1 MPIERTESDPGVEPS
16 DSDDYDVVIV
26 GGGVSGPSAGIFT
39 ARAGMSTCILDRGPS
54 SLARCA
60 YLANYLGFPGGIDV
74 STFQALC
81 RAHAATAGCRYFAD
95 MVLEVRR
102 EAAGDE
108 RDSTVRGPASNDNG
122 GNDSNDNDEGDDGSE
137 AGNERAE
144 DRMDG
149 GFVVETQDGRTIA
162 TPRVLVATKDDTTYL
177 EALERDAMFTEA
189 SHGGETHRYF
199 DREYADREGRTP
211 IPGLYVA
218 GPLAGCPDQAI
229 VSAGH
234 GARVGFR
241 VIADWLEDRG
251 YPPALARGYWDWLS
265 KEESRDENWKA
276 HARAFVERTLP
287 EDASEERIEEL
298 SSELQAHT
306 DALFVSSEAVEQR
319 KREGHRRLLEH
330 IDDRVI
336 EAYLEKRESDE

>member
-1 MPIERTESDPGVEPS
+1 VPIERTASDPGIEPS
-16 DSDDYDVVIV
+16 DSDGYDAVIV

-74 STFQALC
+74 STFRALC
-81 RAHAATAGCRYFAD
+81 RAHAAAAGCRYLTD

-102 EAAGDE
+102 KDPGDG
-108 RDSTVRGPASNDNG
+108 RDSNAEEPS
-122 GNDSNDNDEGDDGSE
+122 SDDGEGSDE
-137 AGNERAE
+137 DEVRAE
-144 DRMDG
+144 GRASG
-149 GFVVETQDGRTIA
+149 SFVVETQDGRTIE
-162 TPRVLVATKDDTTYL
+162 TPRVLVATKDDTSYL
-177 EALERDAMFTEA
+177 EALGEEAMFTEA

-199 DREYADREGRTP
+199 DPEYVDREGRTP
-211 IPGLYVA
+211 TTGLYVA

-234 GARVGFR
+234 GARVGFA

-265 KEESRDENWKA
+265 KEKSRDENWKA
-276 HARAFVERTLP
+276 HARAFVERALDEND
-287 EDASEERIEEL
+287 EDASEGRIEEL
-298 SSELQAHT
+298 TAELQAHT
-306 DALFVSSEAVEQR
+306 DALFVRSEEVER
-319 KREGHRRLLEH
+319 RRREGHRRLLEH

-336 EAYLEKRESDE
+336 EAYLDERESDE